1 MFLYDLLSI
10 SIQNTILIQFDI
22 KPEIKPNRDTTI
34 QTVAFCCGKTQ
45 NRQCALNDKKVRL
58 CRGGAQQLLTI
69 ANVSFH

>member
-1 MFLYDLLSI
+1 MFLYNLLSI

-22 KPEIKPNRDTTI
+22 KPNRETTI
-34 QTVAFCCGKTQ
+34 QTVAFCCRKTH

-58 CRGGAQQLLTI
+58 CTRQQLLTI

>member
-22 KPEIKPNRDTTI
+22 KPNRDTTI
-34 QTVAFCCGKTQ
+34 QTVVYCCRKTH

-58 CRGGAQQLLTI
+58 RTTI